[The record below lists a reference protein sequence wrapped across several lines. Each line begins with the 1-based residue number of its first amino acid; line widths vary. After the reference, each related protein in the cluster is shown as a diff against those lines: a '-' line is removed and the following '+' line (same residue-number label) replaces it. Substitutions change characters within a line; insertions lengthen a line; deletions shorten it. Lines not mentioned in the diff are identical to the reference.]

1 MNQPDL
7 HPLFQT
13 GSIIDDKWVLI
24 ERIGRGGMGEI
35 FRAHQLNLDRDVA
48 IKIISEELLQ
58 SFEDNPEE
66 KVAAFER
73 LQREVKTMAQVRHPN
88 VLQIFDYGT
97 FQARRNDQAMPVQY
111 IAMEYVPGNTLR
123 FTMSEEG
130 FADELQLLRTWLT
143 KYFVPVLEGVAAI
156 HQSGIV
162 HRDIK
167 PENVL
172 MDGEIPKI
180 ADFGLARSVRMRA
193 ISNSWDVKGT
203 MNYMAPEQFMD
214 FRKVGPQADIYALG
228 KILYEAVEGKIGPK
242 TIPLKAAKLTA
253 TADPLLKKIDAIVQK
268 ATSED
273 LAQRF
278 QTIAELRL
286 AITDALSESPS
297 ISSEAT
303 RQGKRTKVQVWTRIG
318 IVAALIGLLAMT
330 LWHVLG
336 NPGLVSRSDE
346 NPLTGETT
354 PPSALQTES
363 DVKALKTPI
372 RTRDGRTM
380 VLIRP
385 SDAQRSS
392 GSANRVPF
400 YLDRSQVT
408 NHHYLE
414 FLNDVRDRL
423 SVSEGVVRSGDE
435 IWLYLGSGVES
446 YEQIYY
452 KDGRFYLRD
461 AAYAARPVVRVTFYG
476 ARAYADH
483 YGKRLPTVA
492 EWRSAAAWLKE
503 TMPEHSPPVET
514 GPTRPD
520 QDEHMH
526 MMVQPD
532 SGTSAP
538 SLQPEKAVPST
549 ATLPLVDF
557 GMQLKEWVSNNK
569 PDNGSEARVI
579 DWKLAVTDAP
589 PIDRSPWEG
598 SEHVGFRT
606 LLPINK

>member
-1 MNQPDL
+1 MIIGSAAGLIDPMARSNTVMNQPDL

-24 ERIGRGGMGEI
+24 ERIGKGGMGEV

-48 IKIISEELLQ
+48 IKIISEELMQ

-66 KVAAFER
+66 KAAAFER

-97 FQARRNDQAMPVQY
+97 SQARRADQAMAVQY

-130 FADELQLLRTWLT
+130 FADEPDFLRAWLT
-143 KYFVPVLEGVAAI
+143 KYFLPVLEGVAAI

-242 TIPLKAAKLTA
+242 TVPLKAAKLKETA
-253 TADPLLKKIDAIVQK
+253 NPLLKRIDTIVQK

-273 LAQRF
+273 LSQRF

-286 AITDALSESPS
+286 ALTDTLNQFPG
-297 ISSEAT
+297 ISAEAA
-303 RQGKRTKVQVWTRIG
+303 RQGKRTKVQAWTRIG

-346 NPLTGETT
+346 NPLMDQITF
-354 PPSALQTES
+354 PSAVQTES
-363 DVKALKTPI
+363 DVAALKTPI

-385 SDAQRSS
+385 SDAQQSS
-392 GSANRVPF
+392 GPAN
-400 YLDRSQVT
+400 
-408 NHHYLE
+408 
-414 FLNDVRDRL
+414 
-423 SVSEGVVRSGDE
+423 
-435 IWLYLGSGVES
+435 
-446 YEQIYY
+446 
-452 KDGRFYLRD
+452 
-461 AAYAARPVVRVTFYG
+461 
-476 ARAYADH
+476 
-483 YGKRLPTVA
+483 
-492 EWRSAAAWLKE
+492 
-503 TMPEHSPPVET
+503 
-514 GPTRPD
+514 
-520 QDEHMH
+520 
-526 MMVQPD
+526 
-532 SGTSAP
+532 
-538 SLQPEKAVPST
+538 
-549 ATLPLVDF
+549 
-557 GMQLKEWVSNNK
+557 
-569 PDNGSEARVI
+569 
-579 DWKLAVTDAP
+579 
-589 PIDRSPWEG
+589 
-598 SEHVGFRT
+598 
-606 LLPINK
+606 